1 MSPSIITTLTQIW
14 KKLRNKEYR
23 DSYVAAHVSNTV
35 ASQISMLRERHGWT
49 QKELAQKAGMSQ
61 SRISALEDPNYE
73 NIEVGTL
80 KRLASAFDVALTV
93 RFTPFS
99 ELATWTSELSEAKL
113 LVADFAND
121 SLPQAA
127 KTAEIVISAAA
138 FPTIDY
144 NAPLDFGIGRGVFD
158 LAPAYFNSGSAVIL
172 LSTEDHRISME
183 DHRKNA
189 RPSTPNAAAFERV
202 VNG

>member
-1 MSPSIITTLTQIW
+1 MSPSISTTLTQIW

-35 ASQISMLRERHGWT
+35 ASQISTLRERCGWT

-113 LVADFAND
+113 LVTDFAND
-121 SLPQAA
+121 SLPQTA

-138 FPTIDY
+138 FPTFDY
-144 NAPLDFGIGRGVFD
+144 DVVPLDFAIHRGVRDYDFV
-158 LAPAYFNSGSAVIL
+158 PSYSSSGSTVIL
-172 LSTEDHRISME
+172 LSTEN
-183 DHRKNA
+183 HRKT
-189 RPSTPNAAAFERV
+189 RPSTPNVAAFERV